1 MKTIGYKDKGA
12 GKNAPIN
19 VFNNKNKPEQ
29 KRHDR
34 FKEAWQ
40 ELRHTGNI
48 LIYSINGN
56 KIKCISNRT
65 Y

>member
-12 GKNAPIN
+12 VNSASLKIYI
-19 VFNNKNKPEQ
+19 NKNKPRQ
-29 KRHDR
+29 KRHER
-34 FKEAWQ
+34 FKEAW
-40 ELRHTGNI
+40 EKLRHTGNI